1 LFYWLIRGRVRIAAS
16 TASIDRAAAIRF
28 RAALRGK
35 VARRIR
41 RQPTIDPSEPTSS
54 ARALVGRFFC
64 FYDAGCRLAV
74 SAISLQ
80 HSFGIRCGCV
90 NRFAALLM
98 VLLAMLF
105 RGGISQ

>member
-1 LFYWLIRGRVRIAAS
+1 VRVVAC

-28 RAALRGK
+28 RAGLHGK
-35 VARRIR
+35 VARRVR

-54 ARALVGRFFC
+54 ACALVGRFFY
-64 FYDAGCRLAV
+64 FYDADCRLAV
-74 SAISLQ
+74 SAISLR

-90 NRFAALLM
+90 NRFTALLM
-98 VLLAMLF
+98 VLLAMLL